1 MPEPS
6 ESGSISTK
14 HTAGTSEV
22 YSKFLQKKNMNSET
36 VRTIYEYVAKYLHH
50 GMLKNDQEQDFSY
63 ETFLVHKGKYVML
76 SASAT
81 LDFAII

>member
-1 MPEPS
+1 
-6 ESGSISTK
+6 
-14 HTAGTSEV
+14 
-22 YSKFLQKKNMNSET
+22 MNSET